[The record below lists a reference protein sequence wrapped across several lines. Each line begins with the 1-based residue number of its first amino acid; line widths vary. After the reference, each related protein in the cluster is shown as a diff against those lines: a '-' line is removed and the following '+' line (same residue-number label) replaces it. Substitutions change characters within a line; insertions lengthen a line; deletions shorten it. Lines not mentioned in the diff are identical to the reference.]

1 MEVQSTS
8 AGAARRVGRKERLP
22 GQATSYKRH
31 AKRGELRAVRER
43 RQAPSYKRQAT
54 SAKLQA
60 SSVQRYVK
68 QQALN
73 VFPIIVCE
81 GRCFPVIYQQTVDRF
96 TPIKFYGARR
106 GIFEQDEITL
116 CPGHM
121 K

>member
-1 MEVQSTS
+1 VEVQPAP
-8 AGAARRVGRKERLP
+8 AGAARRMGRKERLP

-31 AKRGELRAVRER
+31 AKRGELRAVREE
-43 RQAPSYKRQAT
+43 RQAT

-60 SSVQRYVK
+60 SSVKRYVK

-116 CPGHM
+116 CPGHV